1 MQTIYQAV
9 GGRKMFSGLAAA
21 VLISLFAFT
30 HPVGFLEYAGAI
42 LAALGITSTAVA
54 AEGRA
59 HAKARAAV
67 ATAAMQAPAPPPAPP
82 EGQ

>member
-1 MQTIYQAV
+1 MHMLYQAV

-21 VLISLFAFT
+21 VLITLFAFT
-30 HPVGFLEYAGAI
+30 HPVGFVEYAGAI

-67 ATAAMQAPAPPPAPP
+67 AAAALQAPPAAPP